1 MPLFFILCHLLD
13 ATATRNHSW
22 VFLSLFL
29 SFFQNMADVV
39 TTYTTTSVF
48 RAWLLKILT
57 QFFHFLKNQLFHDDV
72 ISTLKLSLQLKTIWE
87 KIAFVFHTNGTSVAM
102 VTFRNFQLAI
112 TDVLRVSWLAISQ
125 GKQLLCWVLQL
136 FFHEVPRYN
145 SLSEFST
152 VIQANASLQ
161 FQVVTKTFSGD
172 NDFGVQ
178 IFLQQSCQVRAPNTS
193 KEQHSQAVVV
203 CAAVPGRVPHTSF
216 ETDLPRSTSSGSV
229 SKRIASPQSS
239 G

>member
-1 MPLFFILCHLLD
+1 MPPFFILCYLLD
-13 ATATRNHSW
+13 AVVTKNHSCF
-22 VFLSLFL
+22 FLSPFL

-57 QFFHFLKNQLFHDDV
+57 QFFHLKKNQLFHDDA

-87 KIAFVFHTNGTSVAM
+87 TIAFVFPTNGTNVAM
-102 VTFRNFQLAI
+102 VTFRNLQLAI

-125 GKQLLCWVLQL
+125 GQQLLFWVFQWFL
-136 FFHEVPRYN
+136 HEVPRYN
-145 SLSEFST
+145 SLSEFSII
-152 VIQANASLQ
+152 IQANASLQ

-178 IFLQQSCQVRAPNTS
+178 IFLQQSCQVRAPNIS
-193 KEQHSQAVVV
+193 KGHHSQAVVV
-203 CAAVPGRVPHTSF
+203 CTAVPGRVPHTSF
-216 ETDLPRSTSSGSV
+216 EIDLPRSTSGSV